1 MGVRNWEWRLWRSC
15 GTGGDRGQGRRL
27 CGIGRGNHA
36 LIDGGDWNQE
46 RKLGLLGTSEWV
58 NFFGEKKRR
67 GEER

>member
-1 MGVRNWEWRLWRSC
+1 MHGSPELGVETVEIVWDWRRS
-15 GTGGDRGQGRRL
+15 GPGKE
-27 CGIGRGNHA
+27 IVW
-36 LIDGGDWNQE
+36 DWE